1 MTVTRPVSIAPY
13 NLSFTAASLR
23 PELARIVAEQF
34 LVERDWERTKANI
47 LSGNALQCRSPSSAI
62 RLEREIR
69 QRLMK
74 LTLAQLE
81 VLAYA
86 PAEDRT
92 ALAWLAVCKSSVFA
106 FEFAAEVL
114 RDKLATHDPVL
125 RQSDYETYVE
135 NKAALHPE
143 LGELSASSK
152 TKIQQVLLLMLKEA
166 GVLQKKPA
174 LGSICRPVLSPHVIA
189 VIKDDDPCW
198 LAGFL
203 MPEREL
209 NN

>member
-1 MTVTRPVSIAPY
+1 MLNIK
-13 NLSFTAASLR
+13 R
-23 PELARIVAEQF
+23 PETYELAKAVAE
-34 LVERDWERTKANI
+34 RTG
-47 LSGNALQCRSPSSAI
+47 LS
-62 RLEREIR
+62 
-69 QRLMK
+69 
-74 LTLAQLE
+74 LT
-81 VLAYA
+81 
-86 PAEDRT
+86 D
-92 ALAWLAVCKSSVFA
+92 AVTEA
-106 FEFAAEVL
+106 L

-166 GVLQKKPA
+166 GLLQKKPA